1 MTSHTP
7 APGAALPRAAIFIS
21 LGIGV
26 AACLVLAA
34 GGPGHASEREHGA
47 HVHGV
52 GQMNLAVEG
61 KEVEIELTAPGA
73 DIVGFEHAAE
83 TDADRK
89 AVVAA
94 TEKLKK
100 ALALFSFPVAAKCEL
115 EEAEVHTEMMDGHGD
130 GNEKRHDHGKDHAH
144 EKEHDHGKEHAPEKK
159 HDHEERHAE
168 FRAHYHFECGA
179 LEALSHIDVSG
190 YFRSFPNARELE
202 VQSITA
208 KGQGAGELTAAN
220 PRLTF

>member
-1 MTSHTP
+1 MTCHTP
-7 APGAALPRAAIFIS
+7 APGAALPRAAISIS

-52 GQMNLAVEG
+52 GQLNLAVEG
-61 KEVEIELTAPGA
+61 KGLEIELTAPGA

-83 TDADRK
+83 RDADRK

-94 TEKLKK
+94 TEKLKN
-100 ALALFSFPVAAKCEL
+100 ALALFSFPDAAKCEL
-115 EEAEVHTEMMDGHGD
+115 AEAEVHSEMLDGHGD
-130 GNEKRHDHGKDHAH
+130 RDEKG
-144 EKEHDHGKEHAPEKK
+144 HDHGKEHAHEKK
-159 HDHEERHAE
+159 HEHDERHAE
-168 FRAHYHFECGA
+168 FRAHYHFECGV
-179 LEALSHIDVSG
+179 LDALSHVDVSG
-190 YFRSFPNARELE
+190 YFKSFPNARELE
-202 VQSITA
+202 AQSITA